1 MLTDKRRVG
10 APLVHHLYSQN
21 QQPASLRS
29 ARTLLQCLLALLL
42 AASAIT
48 TLPGCSLGVMMGKMF
63 FGDPK
68 MKSQFR
74 AATGVDLT
82 KGEKSILLACSAPHS
97 VLSRNPSIQIDI
109 VDRMSR
115 TLETRGVKIISSDDV
130 AAWFDDHGEWG
141 DFSELARRFDADF
154 VMNIQI
160 DEYSIDVPDSKNL
173 QQGKIAGK
181 VQVLDCSHDGDPTSA
196 FERTFSVNF
205 PQYPVPKENKSEH
218 MFTESF
224 LDRTSLTLAQ
234 FLYDHR
240 ASETVY

>member
-1 MLTDKRRVG
+1 
-10 APLVHHLYSQN
+10 VHHKANHSQ
-21 QQPASLRS
+21 QTKLRS
-29 ARTLLQCLLALLL
+29 ARTVLQCLLAFLL
-42 AASAIT
+42 AVSALT

-74 AATGVDLT
+74 SATGVDLT

-141 DFSELARRFDADF
+141 DFSELARRFDADY

-160 DEYSIDVPDSKNL
+160 EEFSVDVPDSRNL

-181 VQVLDCSHDGDPTSA
+181 VQVLDCGQNDEPSTA
-196 FERTFSVNF
+196 FERRFSVSF
-205 PQYPVPKENKSEH
+205 PDYPVPRENKSEQ
-218 MFTESF
+218 
-224 LDRTSLTLAQ
+224 LDRISLTLAQ

>member
-1 MLTDKRRVG
+1 VLQEPNDQLAAGSRSRS
-10 APLVHHLYSQN
+10 PF
-21 QQPASLRS
+21 LRN
-29 ARTLLQCLLALLL
+29 LLL
-42 AASAIT
+42 WVLVVSAATS
-48 TLPGCSLGVMMGKMF
+48 LPGCSLGVMFGKML

-68 MKSQFR
+68 LKCQFR

-97 VLSRNPSIQIDI
+97 VLARTPSIQIDI

-115 TLETRGVKIISSDDV
+115 TLDIRGVRVVSADDV

-141 DFSELARRFDADF
+141 DFSELAERFDADY
-154 VMNIQI
+154 VMNISI
-160 DEYSIDVPDSKNL
+160 DEFSLEVPDSKNL

-181 VQVLDCSHDGDPTSA
+181 VQVLDCSGGGDPVAA
-196 FERTFSVNF
+196 FERNFSLQF
-205 PQYPVPKENKSEH
+205 PEYPVPKENRSEQL
-218 MFTESF
+218 FTEGF

-240 ASETVY
+240 ASETVH